1 MACGAVVCTSALIC
15 LAVVF
20 LTVSNGIFPVGSTAS
35 AAGMRRG
42 DATTMATA
50 NLILWSLPSLS
61 FNTRLRRELSRVR
74 GLSSKAKLSNRPEL
88 NYIFVVTTGGSPGA
102 LC

>member
-1 MACGAVVCTSALIC
+1 
-15 LAVVF
+15 
-20 LTVSNGIFPVGSTAS
+20 
-35 AAGMRRG
+35 MRHG

-50 NLILWSLPSLS
+50 NPIRWSLPSLS

-88 NYIFVVTTGGSPGA
+88 NYIFVVSTGGFVLRFAPSFCGDFSPRLTAPG
-102 LC
+102 LDFG